1 MFGRSDCLIFP
12 KPLRTREKP
21 GLSILESPTRKA
33 LKNLLS
39 IKWLALKS
47 QQTSDQEVCCLN
59 MNSPGTDD
67 QLTDRILKVL
77 ELQETGTAEEIA
89 FTIAELQGI
98 SSEEGNAEIIQ
109 AVKEQVEKLTEA
121 GKLEEVRS
129 RHAAKRYKIINK

>member
-1 MFGRSDCLIFP
+1 
-12 KPLRTREKP
+12 
-21 GLSILESPTRKA
+21 
-33 LKNLLS
+33 
-39 IKWLALKS
+39 
-47 QQTSDQEVCCLN
+47 

-89 FTIAELQGI
+89 FTISELQGI

-129 RHAAKRYKIINK
+129 RHAAKRYKIVNE